1 MMKLQDRSNCLLYY
15 YQAFLAVGVIF
26 FFFTRLD
33 TYLVVKQLASSPVG
47 WMLPYFVLSIPLL
60 MIRGKGKYP
69 SRSVFCWCLV
79 YFIVSA
85 VSYSFFSESDTSLP
99 TLIDRSFATVFL
111 LVTTFLFADQ
121 RVQRWTRYALVAATL
136 IGIFNNFY
144 QILNPS
150 AFGGLVE
157 GRAVGL
163 YLDPNDCANA
173 LILGMILTVDLLP
186 KKLRIFWIL
195 IVGFG
200 VVLTFS
206 RGGILGWLFVVI
218 MMNLTRIISSQKS
231 LLWILVMGMLLFFVV
246 QLGSQWIGDSSN
258 IYKQLDS
265 TALQRV
271 ESMIGGDDV
280 LEDSSTMERKGIA
293 EKGWEMFLERPIFGY
308 GIGSTFDSSI
318 THFSVSTHNMFLLYA
333 AEYGI
338 IGIPILPLAIYA
350 VIHRARGETR
360 KIGIVFAVF
369 ILFASL
375 FSHTVLSLNYY
386 LIPFALMAVM
396 SESSQTRPHQQLSHL
411 REHQA
416 ATLSN
421 SAARG

>member
-1 MMKLQDRSNCLLYY
+1 MKKARNCLLYY
-15 YQAFLAVGVIF
+15 QGFLAISIIF
-26 FFFTRLD
+26 AFFTRLD
-33 TYLVVKQLASSPVG
+33 GYLTVNQLLVSPVG
-47 WMLPYFVLSIPLL
+47 LILPYSILTIPLF
-60 MIRGKGKYP
+60 IRERGKYP
-69 SRSVFCWCLV
+69 SGSVFCWCLG
-79 YFIVSA
+79 YFIIA
-85 VSYSFFSESDTSLP
+85 FLSYLLFPQSEFSLRAF
-99 TLIDRSFATVFL
+99 IDRSFSSLFL

-121 RVQRWTRYALVAATL
+121 RVQSWTRYALIAATGM
-136 IGIFNNFY
+136 GIFNNFY

-150 AFGGLVE
+150 AFSGLVE
-157 GRAVGL
+157 GRAAGL

-173 LILGMILTVDLLP
+173 LILGMILTVDLFP

-206 RGGILGWLFVVI
+206 RGGILGWIFVVI
-218 MMNLTRIISSQKS
+218 MMYLTRVISFQKS
-231 LLWILVMGMLLFFVV
+231 LLWILVMGMLLFFVI
-246 QLGSQWIGDSSN
+246 QLGSEWIGNSSN

-271 ESMIGGDDV
+271 ESIIGGDDV
-280 LEDSSTMERKGIA
+280 LEDSSTMERKGVA

-308 GIGSTFDSSI
+308 GIGSTFDYSI
-318 THFSVSTHNMFLLYA
+318 THYSVSTHNMFLLYA

-338 IGIPILPLAIYA
+338 IGVTILPLAIYA

-360 KIGIVFAVF
+360 KISIVFALF

-386 LIPFALMAVM
+386 LIPFAMMAVM
-396 SESSQTRPHQQLSHL
+396 SEISQTYPNPVSGL

-416 ATLSN
+416 AKLSN
-421 SAARG
+421 SAVRG